1 MPQPLQL
8 VHTGPPNAACRVDDS
23 IGKLSVR
30 VKANHE
36 EIYGRLEELEDE
48 VAQLKQQ
55 LDKGAK

>member
-1 MPQPLQL
+1 M
-8 VHTGPPNAACRVDDS
+8 
-23 IGKLSVR
+23 R
-30 VKANHE
+30 VKANHD

>member
-1 MPQPLQL
+1 MQL

-30 VKANHE
+30 VKANHD